1 MRRTE
6 RLPAPGPGGGGRRG
20 PGGPGLKGCSSHIVP
35 VPAELGQT
43 HKEAPAPGW
52 CGSPHNQDRRI
63 RRPLAPGWCGP
74 RLSSWAVV
82 CDKSEGS
89 GCIQTQGLCYIP
101 LVGNSRSPTG
111 QSSERRPQAAP
122 GARTCRAVHQ
132 GEFAVYM
139 ELKSVPCLFSCQFG
153 SPSWEGAVAGLE
165 WEFPGKS
172 GGPRGP
178 LETGWG
184 AQPWPWLSPSNA
196 QLLSHTFW
204 AKTFSLPS
212 LSVTSL
218 LQHPTRVSRT
228 APGQGLQRQGLGER
242 PSIKVA
248 SQTRGSAPA
257 TPKEGPPLGTKWAD
271 SAGVRWASR

>member
-20 PGGPGLKGCSSHIVP
+20 PGGPGLKGCSSHTVPVP
-35 VPAELGQT
+35 VPAQSGQT
-43 HKEAPAPGW
+43 HQEAPAPGW

-74 RLSSWAVV
+74 CLSSWAVV

-172 GGPRGP
+172 GGPG
-178 LETGWG
+178 G
-184 AQPWPWLSPSNA
+184 
-196 QLLSHTFW
+196 
-204 AKTFSLPS
+204 S
-212 LSVTSL
+212 LSRQAGGSSL
-218 LQHPTRVSRT
+218 GPGCLPPTPSSSPTLSGQKPSPYHPC
-228 APGQGLQRQGLGER
+228 L
-242 PSIKVA
+242 
-248 SQTRGSAPA
+248 
-257 TPKEGPPLGTKWAD
+257 
-271 SAGVRWASR
+271 

>member
-1 MRRTE
+1 MLRTPSPWSTKTRSSGSKPRHYNRCE
-6 RLPAPGPGGGGRRG
+6 QLP
-20 PGGPGLKGCSSHIVP
+20 
-35 VPAELGQT
+35 
-43 HKEAPAPGW
+43 W
-52 CGSPHNQDRRI
+52 C
-63 RRPLAPGWCGP
+63 
-74 RLSSWAVV
+74 
-82 CDKSEGS
+82 
-89 GCIQTQGLCYIP
+89 
-101 LVGNSRSPTG
+101 GNSRSPMG

-132 GEFAVYM
+132 GEFVVYL

-153 SPSWEGAVAGLE
+153 SPSWEGAIAGLE
-165 WEFPGKS
+165 WKFPGGRVVVL
-172 GGPRGP
+172 GGRP
-178 LETGWG
+178 LETGRRV
-184 AQPWPWLSPSNA
+184 QPWPWLSPSNA

-218 LQHPTRVSRT
+218 LQHPTGVSRT
-228 APGQGLQRQGLGER
+228 APGQGLQRQGVGER

-248 SQTRGSAPA
+248 SQKRGSAPA